1 MSVTGSFEM
10 KMFPSFPREFIAVR
24 NDAGGFYLGQYLD
37 NDYGTN
43 IHVRWLLEENGGI
56 YTLDLYG
63 FHDEIIDKKYILKA
77 VSLKQVGQDKY
88 ELANDERKRIEDIL
102 NRSRS
107 MKETLS
113 ISKGLVMDLEIYET
127 EIAAYLL
134 QEAPFYEESLTSIY
148 GYPMSRLSDKSS
160 MKSSDGKKKRVTF
173 LSNYV
178 QGFEG
183 GPPILLKEEPEDGPR
198 SMQKVPSLSDLSDPE
213 NSLDVPT
220 QMPPLTP
227 GTNKKMIEVL
237 KESFKSW
244 EEAAQD
250 RNITKD
256 PKQWTEDHVVLW
268 LDWAKGEFCLD
279 SSVKDSFSKM
289 RGRDMIA
296 LGREEFLRIAPPFTG
311 DILWEHLEILQ
322 KDCEKSLENVPS
334 TVYGSTVCGPEISD
348 YLGHQRLAS
357 NQHDF
362 NEKSFSVPSG
372 YNTPHDRNENS
383 SPGGQT
389 GGHSPANLSYM
400 PMAIQRHS
408 GAAQSIG
415 YHIPNMKEEP
425 NTGANN
431 YPNMNAQQDDMSVRN
446 YVLPHPGQ
454 IYDEQDYQPQ
464 DLPSQPPY
472 VGNSPELYPGL
483 MEQKY
488 TPPYHKP
495 YSRGRFHDNYP
506 EFPLSYEQNQYQ
518 QVPGNTTPSEWSSL
532 SSHSEFQH
540 PAYVG
545 AMGLEKTM
553 LGNYGGQGVPCF
565 TGSGPIQLWQFLL
578 ELLMDKTCQ
587 GFISWT
593 GDGWEFKLTDPD
605 EVARRWGIRKNKPK
619 MNYEKLSR
627 GLRYYYDKNIIHKT
641 AGKRYVY
648 RFVCDLQNLIGLSP
662 DELCAKYDL
671 KTDKKDDE

>member
-1 MSVTGSFEM
+1 
-10 KMFPSFPREFIAVR
+10 
-24 NDAGGFYLGQYLD
+24 
-37 NDYGTN
+37 
-43 IHVRWLLEENGGI
+43 
-56 YTLDLYG
+56 
-63 FHDEIIDKKYILKA
+63 
-77 VSLKQVGQDKY
+77 
-88 ELANDERKRIEDIL
+88 
-102 NRSRS
+102 
-107 MKETLS
+107 
-113 ISKGLVMDLEIYET
+113 MDTEIYEA

-134 QEAPFYEESLTSIY
+134 QETQFYEESLTSIY
-148 GYPMSRLSDKSS
+148 GLSMSKLSEKSS
-160 MKSSDGKKKRVTF
+160 MRSSDGKKKRVTF

-178 QGFEG
+178 HGFEG
-183 GPPILLKEEPEDGPR
+183 VPPILLKEEPEDGPR

-213 NSLDVPT
+213 NSLVSALVEKYCTSEKFLVLGIKSNMFNFTKRLSVANAICIVLVYDNDVPT

-244 EEAAQD
+244 EEAAQE

-256 PKQWTEDHVVLW
+256 PRQWTEDHVVLW
-268 LDWAKGEFCLD
+268 LDWAKDEFCLD
-279 SSVKDSFSKM
+279 PKLKDSFGKM
-289 RGRDMIA
+289 RGRDMIL

-334 TVYGSTVCGPEISD
+334 TVYGSTVCGPEITD
-348 YLGHQRLAS
+348 FLAQQRLAS
-357 NQHDF
+357 NQQDF
-362 NEKSFSVPSG
+362 NEKVYSVPSV

-383 SPGGQT
+383 SPGGQ
-389 GGHSPANLSYM
+389 HSPANASYM
-400 PMAIQRHS
+400 PMAVQRHS
-408 GAAQSIG
+408 GAAQPIG
-415 YHIPNMKEEP
+415 YHVPHMKEEP

-431 YPNMNAQQDDMSVRN
+431 YPNMNAQQDDMSN
-446 YVLPHPGQ
+446 YGLPNPTH
-454 IYDEQDYQPQ
+454 YDEPEYQPQ
-464 DLPSQPPY
+464 DLQSQPPY

-495 YSRGRFHDNYP
+495 YSRGGRYHHDSYSD
-506 EFPLSYEQNQYQ
+506 FPFSYDTNQYQ
-518 QVPGNTTPSEWSSL
+518 QVPGNTMPSEWSSL
-532 SSHSEFQH
+532 SSHSDFQY
-540 PAYVG
+540 PPYVG
-545 AMGLEKTM
+545 TIALEKTM
-553 LGNYGGQGVPCF
+553 LGNYGGQGGVPCF

-578 ELLMDKTCQ
+578 ELLMDKSCQ